1 MRKTRNILS
10 NQRGVSLIELIVV
23 MGITVIMVMIS
34 GSGVAVFFR
43 KFDEL
48 KKYAELQNDAIE
60 LINYI
65 KFGIPM
71 GDDGAALTQ
80 TGLGDYQF
88 RNPKEYYG
96 VNNAVTIQFL
106 NAPYGAR
113 QSNAIRVIPTATYEQ
128 GLLPT
133 DYADFYYSN
142 GAVRCRR
149 LYKGEGSSVSL
160 VLFPKIGKQD
170 YISLDEILFRQ
181 INAGSSVKALE
192 VTLRAKVE
200 IGPKRYK
207 HVNFRTQMVKK

>member
-1 MRKTRNILS
+1 MRISSDEKDRNILS

-88 RNPKEYYG
+88 RNPK
-96 VNNAVTIQFL
+96 NT
-106 NAPYGAR
+106 
-113 QSNAIRVIPTATYEQ
+113 TA
-128 GLLPT
+128 
-133 DYADFYYSN
+133 
-142 GAVRCRR
+142 
-149 LYKGEGSSVSL
+149 
-160 VLFPKIGKQD
+160 
-170 YISLDEILFRQ
+170 
-181 INAGSSVKALE
+181 
-192 VTLRAKVE
+192 
-200 IGPKRYK
+200 
-207 HVNFRTQMVKK
+207 